1 MRDLVSP
8 AAAMNSNIM
17 SEAGGRD
24 TMLNSDPVL
33 VLIGFAL
40 LMAGG
45 EGVVQGAIK
54 IAYRLRVPPLLV
66 GFTIVAIGTSL
77 PELAVALEA
86 VGQGDPDIA
95 VGGVLGSNVANV
107 MLVLGTACMLGSGSD
122 AGAGLRRDAIAVIV
136 ATVLLTA
143 FVYMGQIPAEGGV
156 LMLILLVAYYTYSYL
171 YSKGK
176 GEETEAEDTWLPDNF
191 ALAIAATVIGG
202 VMIWQGAVMLLEGA
216 TGLAEDYGIPDSV
229 IGLSMVAL
237 GTSLPELA
245 VTLIAAL
252 RKQGG
257 VAVGNVLGSNV
268 MNILG
273 ILGTASIVGGGIEVA
288 AEFKT
293 DIWVVVL
300 TSGLVVAMLLDDR
313 EIGRRVGATMVV
325 GYLAYMTSLYL

>member
-1 MRDLVSP
+1 MHASNGNELKHHERGAEDVI
-8 AAAMNSNIM
+8 AML
-17 SEAGGRD
+17 D
-24 TMLNSDPVL
+24 SDPGL

-40 LMAGG
+40 LMIGG

-54 IAYRLRVPPLLV
+54 IAYRLNVPPLLV

-86 VGQGDPDIA
+86 VAQGEPDIA

-107 MLVLGTACMLGSGSD
+107 LLVLGTACMLGSGSD
-122 AGAGLRRDAIAVIV
+122 AGAGLRRDAMAVIV

-143 FVYMGQIPAEGGV
+143 FVYLGRIPYEGGII
-156 LMLILLVAYYTYSYL
+156 MLLLLVSYYAYSYL

-176 GEETEAEDTWLPDNF
+176 SEDEEEEDTWLPDNMI
-191 ALAIAATVIGG
+191 LAIAATIAGG
-202 VMIWQGAVMLLEGA
+202 MMIWQGAVLLLDGA
-216 TGLAEDYGIPDSV
+216 TGLAEAYGIPDTV

-245 VTLIAAL
+245 VTLIAAF
-252 RKQGG
+252 RNQGG

-268 MNILG
+268 INILG
-273 ILGTASIVGGGIEVA
+273 ILGTASVVGDGIDIA
-288 AEFKT
+288 AEFAGR
-293 DIWVVVL
+293 DIWVVIL
-300 TSGLVVAMLLDDR
+300 TSGLVAAMLLDDR

-325 GYLAYMTSLYL
+325 GYLSYMSFLYFG

>member
-1 MRDLVSP
+1 
-8 AAAMNSNIM
+8 
-17 SEAGGRD
+17 
-24 TMLNSDPVL
+24 MLDSDPAL

-40 LMAGG
+40 LMIGG

-54 IAYRLRVPPLLV
+54 IAYRLNVPPLLV

-86 VGQGDPDIA
+86 VAQGEPDIA

-107 MLVLGTACMLGSGSD
+107 LLVLGTACMLGSGSD
-122 AGAGLRRDAIAVIV
+122 AGAGLRRDAMAVIV

-143 FVYMGQIPAEGGV
+143 FVYLGRIPYEGGII
-156 LMLILLVAYYTYSYL
+156 MLLLLVSYYAYSYI

-176 GEETEAEDTWLPDNF
+176 SEDDEEDDTWLPDNII
-191 ALAIAATVIGG
+191 LAVAATVAGG
-202 VMIWQGAVMLLEGA
+202 AMIWQGAVLLLSGA
-216 TGLAEDYGIPDSV
+216 TGLAEAHGIPDTV

-252 RKQGG
+252 RNQGG

-268 MNILG
+268 INILG
-273 ILGTASIVGGGIEVA
+273 ILGTASVVGDGIDIA
-288 AEFKT
+288 AEFAGR
-293 DIWVVVL
+293 DIWVVIL
-300 TSGLVVAMLLDDR
+300 TSGMVAAMLLDDR
-313 EIGRRVGATMVV
+313 EIGRRVGATMIV
-325 GYLAYMTSLYL
+325 GYISYMAFLYLG

>member
-1 MRDLVSP
+1 
-8 AAAMNSNIM
+8 
-17 SEAGGRD
+17 
-24 TMLNSDPVL
+24 MLDSDPAL

-40 LMAGG
+40 LMIGG

-54 IAYRLRVPPLLV
+54 IAYRLNVPPLLV

-86 VGQGDPDIA
+86 VAQGEPDIA

-107 MLVLGTACMLGSGSD
+107 LLVLGTACMLGSGSD
-122 AGAGLRRDAIAVIV
+122 AGAGLRRDAMAVIV

-143 FVYMGQIPAEGGV
+143 FVYLGRIPYEGGII
-156 LMLILLVAYYTYSYL
+156 MLLLLVSYYAYSYI

-176 GEETEAEDTWLPDNF
+176 SEDDEEDDTWLPDNII
-191 ALAIAATVIGG
+191 LAVAATVAGG
-202 VMIWQGAVMLLEGA
+202 AMIWQGAVLLLSGA
-216 TGLAEDYGIPDSV
+216 TGLAEAHGIPDSV

-245 VTLIAAL
+245 VTLIAAF
-252 RKQGG
+252 RNQGG

-268 MNILG
+268 INILG
-273 ILGTASIVGGGIEVA
+273 ILGTASVVGDGIDIA
-288 AEFKT
+288 AEFAGR
-293 DIWVVVL
+293 DIWVVIL
-300 TSGLVVAMLLDDR
+300 TSGLVAAMLLDDR

-325 GYLAYMTSLYL
+325 GYISYMAFLYFG

>member
-1 MRDLVSP
+1 
-8 AAAMNSNIM
+8 
-17 SEAGGRD
+17 
-24 TMLNSDPVL
+24 MLDSDPAL

-40 LMAGG
+40 LMIGG

-54 IAYRLRVPPLLV
+54 IAYRLNVPPLLV

-86 VGQGDPDIA
+86 VAQGEPDIA

-107 MLVLGTACMLGSGSD
+107 LLVLGTACMLGSGSD
-122 AGAGLRRDAIAVIV
+122 AGAGLRRDAMAVIV

-143 FVYMGQIPAEGGV
+143 FVYLGRIPYEGGII
-156 LMLILLVAYYTYSYL
+156 MLLLLVSYYAYSYI

-176 GEETEAEDTWLPDNF
+176 SEDDEEEDTWLPDNII
-191 ALAIAATVIGG
+191 LAIAATVAGG
-202 VMIWQGAVMLLEGA
+202 AMIWQGAVLLLSGA
-216 TGLAEDYGIPDSV
+216 TGLAEAHGIPDSV

-245 VTLIAAL
+245 VTLIAAF
-252 RKQGG
+252 RNQGG

-268 MNILG
+268 INILG
-273 ILGTASIVGGGIEVA
+273 ILGTASVVGDGIDIA
-288 AEFKT
+288 AEFAGR
-293 DIWVVVL
+293 DIWVVIL
-300 TSGLVVAMLLDDR
+300 TSGLVAAMLLDDR

-325 GYLAYMTSLYL
+325 GYLSYMSFLYFG

>member
-1 MRDLVSP
+1 M
-8 AAAMNSNIM
+8 
-17 SEAGGRD
+17 
-24 TMLNSDPVL
+24 MLNSDPAL

-107 MLVLGTACMLGSGSD
+107 MLVLGTACMLGSGED
-122 AGAGLRRDAIAVIV
+122 AGAGLRRDALAVIA
-136 ATVLLTA
+136 ATVILTS
-143 FVYMGQIPAEGGV
+143 FVYLGKIPLEGGV

-176 GEETEAEDTWLPDNF
+176 GEETDAEDTWLPDNIL
-191 ALAIAATVIGG
+191 LAVAATVIGG
-202 VMIWQGAVMLLEGA
+202 VLIWQGAVMLLEGA

-245 VTLIAAL
+245 VTLIAAF
-252 RKQGG
+252 RNQGG

-273 ILGTASIVGGGIEVA
+273 ILGVASVVGGGIEVA
-288 AEFKT
+288 AEFAGR

-300 TSGLVVAMLLDDR
+300 TSGLVAAMLLDDR
-313 EIGRRVGATMVV
+313 EIGPRVGATMVV
-325 GYLAYMTSLYL
+325 GYLAYMAFLYIG